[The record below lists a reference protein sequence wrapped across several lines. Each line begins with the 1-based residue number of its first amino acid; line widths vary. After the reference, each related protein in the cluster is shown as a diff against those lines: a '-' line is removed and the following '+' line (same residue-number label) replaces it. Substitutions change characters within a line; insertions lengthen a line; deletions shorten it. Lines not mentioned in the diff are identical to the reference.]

1 VQRKTNA
8 VDKLAQ
14 RYKELE
20 DQKQARKVVFV
31 DKMTA
36 PVRGKAARGRQGGMM
51 VVKAGQPR
59 RKSPLWCIAVLTFQI
74 SSLRFSLPKASSA
87 KPRRRHNELKSP
99 LPMHPANSTP

>member
-1 VQRKTNA
+1 MLTIQKALEDQVQRKTNA

-59 RKSPLWCIAVLTFQI
+59 RKLFPTHHD
-74 SSLRFSLPKASSA
+74 RD
-87 KPRRRHNELKSP
+87 
-99 LPMHPANSTP
+99 

>member
-1 VQRKTNA
+1 LEEDVQGESLLKATAGSDFQKALEDQEQRKTNA

-36 PVRGKAARGRQGGMM
+36 PTRGKAARGRQGGM
-51 VVKAGQPR
+51 VIVKAGQAR
-59 RKSPLWCIAVLTFQI
+59 RTSPLIPVCIQA
-74 SSLRFSLPKASSA
+74 
-87 KPRRRHNELKSP
+87 E
-99 LPMHPANSTP
+99 

>member
-1 VQRKTNA
+1 M
-8 VDKLAQ
+8 DKLQQ

-59 RKSPLWCIAVLTFQI
+59 RKLLVPCHD
-74 SSLRFSLPKASSA
+74 KD
-87 KPRRRHNELKSP
+87 
-99 LPMHPANSTP
+99 